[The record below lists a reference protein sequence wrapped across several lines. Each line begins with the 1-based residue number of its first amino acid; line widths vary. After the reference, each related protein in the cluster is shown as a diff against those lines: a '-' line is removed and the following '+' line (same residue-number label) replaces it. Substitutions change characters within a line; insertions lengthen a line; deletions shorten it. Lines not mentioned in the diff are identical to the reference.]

1 VNTPVLSSTFFLT
14 LLLMVGLFFFIRGSV
29 KDRTEQRVYLTSI
42 ADDSLFEQLR
52 DYFDRRSY
60 QVKAIDSDQNI
71 VRLQGFVPPS
81 PFLAIFLT
89 ILSALGLL
97 CFSIVVSTLLP
108 ATNPAIFALTL
119 LSPVAGVFYWQKA
132 GRLEEVAFKV
142 ATKLDRTELTVKAHR
157 DELRQLQ
164 DSLTF
169 LLVGQD
175 HERE

>member
-1 VNTPVLSSTFFLT
+1 MDTPVLSSTFFLT

-29 KDRTEQRVYLTSI
+29 KERIEQRVYLTSTS
-42 ADDSLFEQLR
+42 DDQLLEQLR

-60 QVKAIDSDQNI
+60 QVKAIEPEQNI

-89 ILSALGLL
+89 ILAALGLF
-97 CFSIVVSTLLP
+97 CFSLVLSVLFP
-108 ATNPAIFALTL
+108 DTNPYIFALVA
-119 LSPVAGVFYWQKA
+119 LSPLAGVFYSQKV

-142 ATKLDRTELTVKAHR
+142 ESKSQQTELTVKAHR

-169 LLVGQD
+169 L
-175 HERE
+175 ERQ

>member
-1 VNTPVLSSTFFLT
+1 MDTPVLSSTFFLT

-29 KDRTEQRVYLTSI
+29 KERIEQRVYLTSNS
-42 ADDSLFEQLR
+42 DDQLLEQLR

-60 QVKAIDSDQNI
+60 QVKAIEPEQNI

-89 ILSALGLL
+89 ILAALGLF
-97 CFSIVVSTLLP
+97 CFSLVLSVLFP
-108 ATNPAIFALTL
+108 DTNPYIFALVG
-119 LSPVAGVFYWQKA
+119 LSPLAGVFYWQKV

-142 ATKLDRTELTVKAHR
+142 ENKSQQTELTVKAHR

-169 LLVGQD
+169 L
-175 HERE
+175 ERQ